1 MTKKLLAL
9 ALAASIALPAAA
21 DAADAAPQ
29 RRIVVLGEGEA
40 TVAPDMALLSLSVMR
55 EAMTAREAL
64 DANNKAM
71 AEVIA
76 AMKASGIADRDLQTA
91 GVQISPRYDYVNKP
105 DGTQEA
111 KLAAYQVT
119 NTLSVRVR
127 DLAKTGEILDKSV
140 TLGVNQGGGVT
151 FTNDDPSATLTE
163 ARKKAVADAM
173 AKAKTLTDA
182 AGVQPRQGHRDLRH
196 VLSRSRRCRSPPRP
210 STARREAVPV
220 AGRRERLQG
229 AGQRHLRAELTR
241 RSPNS
246 KKPPAD
252 RAAGAFL
259 LLSSRAAISR

>member
-9 ALAASIALPAAA
+9 ALAASIALPVAAFADGRGAAA
-21 DAADAAPQ
+21 RASWCSAKARPA
-29 RRIVVLGEGEA
+29 
-40 TVAPDMALLSLSVMR
+40 VAPDMALLSLSVMR

-140 TLGVNQGGGVT
+140 S
-151 FTNDDPSATLTE
+151 SAST
-163 ARKKAVADAM
+163 R
-173 AKAKTLTDA
+173 A
-182 AGVQPRQGHRDLRH
+182 AA
-196 VLSRSRRCRSPPRP
+196 SASP
-210 STARREAVPV
+210 TT
-220 AGRRERLQG
+220 
-229 AGQRHLRAELTR
+229 TR
-241 RSPNS
+241 R
-246 KKPPAD
+246 
-252 RAAGAFL
+252 R
-259 LLSSRAAISR
+259 R